1 MPHALLIREKRPKGG
16 KVYYPLQL
24 QIISKPTPGPNELL
38 VKMSAA
44 ALNHRDFFIRQNLYP
59 NISFQ
64 SPLLSDGSGTVLEA
78 GPGCS
83 ATSCALADRKSL
95 VILTPSRGWESEVCG
110 PEPVSWATFG
120 AIGGVAVGSEES
132 SSSNNNNNNNN
143 NNRQQL
149 AGTAQTYVVVHET
162 EVEPSPE
169 HLSPGEAAALPTCG
183 LTAWRALVT
192 KCGITPSKA
201 DTTTTAASAAAAE
214 PGEGANVQCNNNLN
228 ILVTGIGGGVA
239 LHVLQFAVAL
249 GHNVWVTSGSEEK
262 LQRARQLG
270 ARGGVLYTG
279 GEWHR
284 DLAALLPA
292 DRPYLDAVVDGAGGD
307 IVVRTTGLLRHGG
320 CISCYGMTVAPV
332 MDWPMQAVLKNLELR
347 GSTLGSRVEFRDM
360 VAFVGEHR
368 IRPVVSR
375 AVRGLDCV
383 DAIDGLFED
392 LRSGSQFG
400 KLVIEF

>member
-1 MPHALLIREKRPKGG
+1 MPHALLIREKRAKGG

-24 QIISKPTPGPNELL
+24 QATPKPTPGPNELL
-38 VKMSAA
+38 VRMSAA

-64 SPLLSDGSGTVLEA
+64 SPLLSDGSGTVIEA

-83 ATSCALADRKSL
+83 ATSRALADRQGL
-95 VILTPSRGWESEVCG
+95 VVLTPSRGWGADAAG
-110 PEPVSWATFG
+110 PEPDSWATFG
-120 AIGGVAVGSEES
+120 AIGGVAVGLEPG
-132 SSSNNNNNNNN
+132 
-143 NNRQQL
+143 RQQQL

-169 HLSPGEAAALPTCG
+169 HLSPSEAAALPTCG

-192 KCGITPSKA
+192 KCALGPANASSSSSA
-201 DTTTTAASAAAAE
+201 VAAAAAAAASAATEE
-214 PGEGANVQCNNNLN
+214 PRAGDHEGNVSKN

-239 LHVLQFAVAL
+239 LQVLQFAVAL
-249 GHNVWVTSGSEEK
+249 GHNVWVTSGSEAK
-262 LQRARQLG
+262 LQRAQQLG

-284 DLAALLPA
+284 DLAAMLPA

-307 IVVRTTGLLRHGG
+307 IVVRTTSILRHGG
-320 CISCYGMTVAPV
+320 LISCYGMTVAPV
-332 MDWPMQAVLKNLELR
+332 LDWPMQAVLKNLELR

-360 VAFVGEHR
+360 VGFVRKHKV
-368 IRPVVSR
+368 RPVVSR
-375 AVRGLDCV
+375 SVKGLDCV

-392 LRSGSQFG
+392 LRSGTQFG